1 MIPDPRVEPT
11 LDVETGGRLCGLGRS
26 KAYEQARRWL
36 DTDGA
41 EGLPCIAFGRTLRVP
56 TAAVLRLL
64 GLDGDNEQHASQ
76 NLSLDESEPPAGT
89 EGSVI
94 DLNAARHQIAHGPG

>member
-41 EGLPCIAFGRTLRVP
+41 EGLPCVRFGRTLRVP

-64 GLDGDNEQHASQ
+64 HLDSELPEAN
-76 NLSLDESEPPAGT
+76 EPPVGAG
-89 EGSVI
+89 GSH
-94 DLNAARHQIAHGPG
+94 LNVVTTGLPSHQGHPRDQP

>member
-1 MIPDPRVEPT
+1 MIPDPRVQPT
-11 LDVETGGRLCGLGRS
+11 LDVEEGGRLCGLGRT

-41 EGLPCIAFGRTLRVP
+41 EGLPCVAFGRTLRVP

-64 GLDGDNEQHASQ
+64 HLEPEPSCPASEA
-76 NLSLDESEPPAGT
+76 NEPPAPTG
-89 EGSVI
+89 GSH
-94 DLNAARHQIAHGPG
+94 LNVVATRPPSWADTS

>member
-1 MIPDPRVEPT
+1 MIPDPRAQPT
-11 LDVETGGRLCGLGRS
+11 LDVETGGRLCGLGRT

-64 GLDGDNEQHASQ
+64 GLNGDNEQHAGQ
-76 NLSLDESEPPAGT
+76 NRPRDGSGPRLEPRAQSST
-89 EGSVI
+89 
-94 DLNAARHQIAHGPG
+94 